1 MNDNTIRNNLI
12 YISANFSALPDSIRK
27 LEEQNLKMVDAL
39 GIFQR
44 ALQSMSAAFGSIG
57 LSVKNRCQCVE
68 LNNLGLETIKKIRE
82 IIIGEHEV
90 QLEDNIA
97 RNAQFYQYAPVT
109 SVEVERSFSKLKLIL
124 SDKRLNL
131 TTANMKKFLIISCN
145 SN

>member
-1 MNDNTIRNNLI
+1 MND
-12 YISANFSALPDSIRK
+12 
-27 LEEQNLKMVDAL
+27 
-39 GIFQR
+39 
-44 ALQSMSAAFGSIG
+44 AFVSIG
-57 LSVKNRCQCVE
+57 LAVKNKCQRVE
-68 LNNLGLETIKKIRE
+68 SNNPGLETIKKIME

-90 QLEDNIA
+90 HLEDNIA

-131 TTANMKKFLIISCN
+131 TTANMKKFPVISCN